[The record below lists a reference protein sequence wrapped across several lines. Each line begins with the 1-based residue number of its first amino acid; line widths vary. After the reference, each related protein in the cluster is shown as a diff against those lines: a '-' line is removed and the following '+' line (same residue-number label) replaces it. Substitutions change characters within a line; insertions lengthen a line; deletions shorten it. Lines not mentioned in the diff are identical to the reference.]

1 MTADAFIHCRVTSE
15 MKAVARTLAAREG
28 ITESKLVK
36 QLLESLLR
44 TGAVGDPSAPLAQD
58 TLNRQALLCVRLNP
72 EDRRLLT
79 ERANSRR
86 MPSATYVAL
95 LASACASAWRRS
107 APLPKAEYL
116 ALRESVLQLTG
127 IGRNLIQIAGAM
139 HRGGNPA
146 LPGPTEVG
154 AMLKL
159 AEALRDHFK
168 SLLKANELSWR
179 THAPNSL

>member
-1 MTADAFIHCRVTSE
+1 MRAHLRG
-15 MKAVARTLAAREG
+15 AAP
-28 ITESKLVK
+28 V
-36 QLLESLLR
+36 
-44 TGAVGDPSAPLAQD
+44 
-58 TLNRQALLCVRLNP
+58 
-72 EDRRLLT
+72 
-79 ERANSRR
+79 
-86 MPSATYVAL
+86 
-95 LASACASAWRRS
+95 
-107 APLPKAEYL
+107 PKAEYL
-116 ALRESVLQLTG
+116 ALRESVLQLTA